1 VCSHAAHAHGADEA
15 GEADEDEDEYS
26 HESSGRSWEM
36 TPEQMLAEE
45 LAMFAQAEAA
55 AQAAAAEDGV
65 QEEEIMAASAR
76 APPCTPSMRLW
87 GKSTAEA
94 VATATAVSV
103 AVPGRS

>member
-1 VCSHAAHAHGADEA
+1 VCSHGAHAHGADEA
-15 GEADEDEDEYS
+15 HEADEDEDEFS

-65 QEEEIMAASAR
+65 QEEEIMAEEAR
-76 APPCTPSMRLW
+76 RQQIQ
-87 GKSTAEA
+87 
-94 VATATAVSV
+94 
-103 AVPGRS
+103 GR